1 MHLLELA
8 TVFLLSAVVLV
19 PLFQRLKLGGVLGY
33 LAAGML
39 LGPWGL
45 NIVPDAENTLSFA
58 EFGVALLLFLVGL
71 ELEPARL
78 WSMRRLVFGFGGAQ
92 VGATGLVLGGVALWL
107 GLTWQAALVAGFGLA
122 MSSTAL
128 VLTSLGERGQLGAN
142 HGREIFAVLLFQ
154 DIVVI
159 PLLALLPLL
168 AYASVKDAVSWTV
181 AAKAIA
187 AIAAFVIAGR
197 VLVRPVLKFIARH
210 SSAEVFTAAA
220 LLLVVGSAVIM
231 ERLGV
236 TMSLGAFLAGLLL
249 ADSEFRHELEADIE
263 PFKGLLL
270 GLFFMTVGMEANLTL
285 ARDAPLKLVAL
296 AVGFMAI
303 KCAVVYGIALAARFP
318 RDERQ
323 RVAVALSQ
331 GGEFAFVLFAGAAT
345 FGILET
351 GTHQLL
357 VMVVTISMVLA
368 TPVMSLHE
376 WALAK
381 WTAHNVAADYD
392 RIDAATAPVII
403 AGFGRFGQ
411 IVSRVLRMADI
422 PFVALDANYAQV
434 DFVRRF
440 GNRIY
445 YGDASRLELL
455 QAAKAGDAKLF
466 VLAIDDVE
474 ASVKT
479 ASVVRRHFPQL
490 DVLARARNRVH
501 YFRLRDLGV
510 KNIWRETFPASLEV
524 AHQALLKLG
533 FSVAAAQ
540 RAVTLFK
547 EHDLEQLEAQYAVH
561 HDEAQLVQTTQQ
573 AVAQLRE
580 LFEADVARRP
590 RGFPDP
596 LHSNEPENTEAATPE

>member
-45 NIVPDAENTLSFA
+45 NVVPDAENTLSFA
-58 EFGVALLLFLVGL
+58 EFGIALLLFLVGL

-78 WSMRRLVFGFGGAQ
+78 WSMRRLVFGLGGAQ
-92 VGATGLVLGGVALWL
+92 VGVTALVLGVLAFWL

-128 VLTSLGERGQLGAN
+128 VLTSLAERGQLGAN
-142 HGREIFAVLLFQ
+142 HGREVFAVLLFQ

-187 AIAAFVIAGR
+187 AIVAFVVAGR

-231 ERLGV
+231 ERIGV

-296 AVGFMAI
+296 ATGLMAI
-303 KCAVVYGIALAARFP
+303 KGAAVYAIALAARFP

-323 RVAVALSQ
+323 RLAVALSQ
-331 GGEFAFVLFAGAAT
+331 GGEFAFVLFASAAS

-351 GTHQLL
+351 GMQQLL

-368 TPVMSLHE
+368 TPAISLHE

-381 WTAHNVAADYD
+381 WSARNVAADYD
-392 RIDAATAPVII
+392 RIDAAPAPVII

-422 PFVALDANYAQV
+422 PFTALDANYAQV

-455 QAAKAGDAKLF
+455 QAAKAADAKLF

-479 ASVVRRHFPQL
+479 AAVVRRHFPQL
-490 DVLARARNRVH
+490 DILARARNRVH

-510 KNIWRETFPASLEV
+510 KNI
-524 AHQALLKLG
+524 
-533 FSVAAAQ
+533 
-540 RAVTLFK
+540 
-547 EHDLEQLEAQYAVH
+547 
-561 HDEAQLVQTTQQ
+561 
-573 AVAQLRE
+573 
-580 LFEADVARRP
+580 
-590 RGFPDP
+590 
-596 LHSNEPENTEAATPE
+596 